1 MPHHAM
7 EIRLHARVTLALL
20 GLLAGAATVTCA
32 VPAGDGD
39 SVSLLQVTLN
49 TDDPLAELRAGLPNL
64 ALNAKGV
71 DTMEGATNADK
82 ANIEAEIVRLVSDD
96 QEVQDAL
103 SELTAEELEEAR
115 EVLGTDVSAPG
126 DGQAP
131 APGENASLPG
141 GDNASDGTV
150 KKHRVALDPRKFGDL
165 LAQAQNMG
173 LGDGSK
179 CCLEGPGSAV
189 RSRSHAVNRSRIL
202 EKLKGNGNG
211 NYSNAVDPEVKEEIG
226 EMIVKVNKVLNVLMR
241 AGHRGSHPGH
251 LHNKVHPVHPRPGGF
266 KLFFQSVAFFDWCLL
281 AAFIVI
287 FFVAYSFLLKWKNR
301 RNYHGA
307 TLGGWLAMAVFFGL
321 VIWMRQGESSAT
333 LWVSGFILELI
344 FLIENVF
351 VFHCVI
357 SAFKLS
363 HKALDNALFVVV
375 GFQVAFQVVFYMGLA
390 ATLTHWNVLP
400 YVLGVWLLFVGYQA
414 AFDDGHSEIDVMET
428 RIVRGARWILGERL
442 LTLDTSGNF
451 MAVDCRSG
459 KHCLTV
465 GGLCVALLVVADFML
480 EIDVTLAKI
489 EGLGGVKI
497 GPELE
502 YICFSSSAVATFTVP
517 ELYFVARE
525 IFARLRGLKYGIAVV
540 IIYLGMQM
548 LLGTVYTVPLIVD
561 IAIFIGVLVA
571 SGITSIIYDSFY
583 LDEDE
588 AKAKAKMAGAFLDDN
603 TDRNNR
609 HTWNGVCKTA
619 GGSTAIDFRAAL
631 SSHVGAVGSPKGLPE
646 KDPEVVPEPEEDH
659 PKPEGPDKDTAD
671 EEPLA
676 NETTEDAEAALASA
690 PAPARQPT
698 A

>member
-1 MPHHAM
+1 
-7 EIRLHARVTLALL
+7 
-20 GLLAGAATVTCA
+20 
-32 VPAGDGD
+32 
-39 SVSLLQVTLN
+39 
-49 TDDPLAELRAGLPNL
+49 
-64 ALNAKGV
+64 
-71 DTMEGATNADK
+71 
-82 ANIEAEIVRLVSDD
+82 
-96 QEVQDAL
+96 
-103 SELTAEELEEAR
+103 
-115 EVLGTDVSAPG
+115 
-126 DGQAP
+126 
-131 APGENASLPG
+131 
-141 GDNASDGTV
+141 
-150 KKHRVALDPRKFGDL
+150 
-165 LAQAQNMG
+165 
-173 LGDGSK
+173 
-179 CCLEGPGSAV
+179 
-189 RSRSHAVNRSRIL
+189 
-202 EKLKGNGNG
+202 
-211 NYSNAVDPEVKEEIG
+211 
-226 EMIVKVNKVLNVLMR
+226 
-241 AGHRGSHPGH
+241 
-251 LHNKVHPVHPRPGGF
+251 
-266 KLFFQSVAFFDWCLL
+266 
-281 AAFIVI
+281 
-287 FFVAYSFLLKWKNR
+287 
-301 RNYHGA
+301 
-307 TLGGWLAMAVFFGL
+307 MAVLFGL

-414 AFDDGHSEIDVMET
+414 AFDDSHSEIDVMET

-465 GGLCVALLVVADFML
+465 GGLCVVLLVVADFML

-583 LDEDE
+583 LDEAD
-588 AKAKAKMAGAFLDDN
+588 AKAKAKMAGAFIDDN
-603 TDRNNR
+603 ADRNNR
-609 HTWNGVCKTA
+609 HTWNGVCKA
-619 GGSTAIDFRAAL
+619 GSSRAIDVRAAL
-631 SSHVGAVGSPKGLPE
+631 SSHVGSPKGMPE

-659 PKPEGPDKDTAD
+659 PKPEGPEKDTAD

-676 NETTEDAEAALASA
+676 NESTEDAEAVISA
-690 PAPARQPT
+690 TTPARP

>member
-1 MPHHAM
+1 MYHHA
-7 EIRLHARVTLALL
+7 AALA
-20 GLLAGAATVTCA
+20 LLAGAAA
-32 VPAGDGD
+32 ALRPAAGGGDV
-39 SVSLLQVTLN
+39 VSLMQLQVTMN

-64 ALNAKGV
+64 ALNAKGADTV
-71 DTMEGATNADK
+71 DTVTNVDN

-103 SELTAEELEEAR
+103 SELTAEELEEAQ
-115 EVLGTDVSAPG
+115 EVLA
-126 DGQAP
+126 DGQALVP
-131 APGENASLPG
+131 ADGDAPLPVPGSGNASG
-141 GDNASDGTV
+141 GAS
-150 KKHRVALDPRKFGDL
+150 KQHRVALDPRKFGDL
-165 LAQAQNMG
+165 LAQAQSMG
-173 LGDGSK
+173 LTDSSK
-179 CCLEGPGSAV
+179 CCLENSSSKV
-189 RSRSHAVNRSRIL
+189 RSRSHAVNRTRIL
-202 EKLKGNGNG
+202 EKLKGTPRA
-211 NYSNAVDPEVKEEIG
+211 NYSNDVDPEVKEEIG

-251 LHNKVHPVHPRPGGF
+251 LHNRVHPAHPRPGGF

-287 FFVAYSFLLKWKNR
+287 FFVAYSFLLKWKQR
-301 RNYHGA
+301 RNYHGV
-307 TLGGWLAMAVFFGL
+307 TLGCWLAMAVLFGL

-400 YVLGVWLLFVGYQA
+400 YILGVWLLFVGYQA
-414 AFDDGHSEIDVMET
+414 AFDDSHSEIDVMET

-442 LTLDTSGNF
+442 LTLDASSNF
-451 MAVDCRSG
+451 VAVDKRSG
-459 KHCLTV
+459 KYCLTV
-465 GGLCVALLVVADFML
+465 AGLCVVLLVVADFML

-525 IFARLRGLKYGIAVV
+525 IFARLRGLKYGIALV
-540 IIYLGMQM
+540 ITYLGMQM
-548 LLGTVYTVPLIVD
+548 LLGTVYSVPLIVD

-571 SGITSIIYDSFY
+571 SGVTSIIYDSLY
-583 LDEDE
+583 LDERE
-588 AKAKAKMAGAFLDDN
+588 ADSKAKMAGAFLDDN

-609 HTWNGVCKTA
+609 HTWNGVCKP
-619 GGSTAIDFRAAL
+619 GGARAADVRSAL
-631 SSHVGAVGSPKGLPE
+631 SSHAAVSTGSPKGAPE

-659 PKPEGPDKDTAD
+659 PKPEDPDKDTFGAD

-676 NETTEDAEAALASA
+676 NETTEDTEAMTSA
-690 PAPARQPT
+690 AVPARHVS

>member
-1 MPHHAM
+1 M
-7 EIRLHARVTLALL
+7 
-20 GLLAGAATVTCA
+20 
-32 VPAGDGD
+32 
-39 SVSLLQVTLN
+39 
-49 TDDPLAELRAGLPNL
+49 DPSASSEPPSESPEQPGLPNL

-103 SELTAEELEEAR
+103 SELTAEELEEAQ
-115 EVLGTDVSAPG
+115 EALSVPG
-126 DGQAP
+126 DAQLPLRDSG
-131 APGENASLPG
+131 NASG
-141 GDNASDGTV
+141 GAV
-150 KKHRVALDPRKFGDL
+150 KQHRVALDPRKFGDL

-173 LGDGSK
+173 LADGLADGSK

-251 LHNKVHPVHPRPGGF
+251 LHSKVHPVHPRPGGF

-287 FFVAYSFLLKWKNR
+287 FFLAYSFLLKWKHR
-301 RNYHGA
+301 RNHHGA
-307 TLGGWLAMAVFFGL
+307 TLGGWLAMAVLFGL

-414 AFDDGHSEIDVMET
+414 AFDEGHSEIDVMET

-451 MAVDCRSG
+451 MAVDSRSG
-459 KHCLTV
+459 KYCLTV
-465 GGLCVALLVVADFML
+465 GGLCVVLLVAADFML

-571 SGITSIIYDSFY
+571 SGVASVTYDSLYF
-583 LDEDE
+583 EEEE
-588 AKAKAKMAGAFLDDN
+588 ALAKAKMAGAFSDDN
-603 TDRNNR
+603 TDRNSR
-609 HTWNGVCKTA
+609 HTWNGVCK
-619 GGSTAIDFRAAL
+619 
-631 SSHVGAVGSPKGLPE
+631 
-646 KDPEVVPEPEEDH
+646 
-659 PKPEGPDKDTAD
+659 
-671 EEPLA
+671 LA
-676 NETTEDAEAALASA
+676 
-690 PAPARQPT
+690 
-698 A
+698 